1 MGVAWTRA
9 IVIEMEARGSI
20 QEIIG
25 SASFNDDG
33 IDGERHR
40 EESSETVEKEQV
52 WDGMGKKIS
61 SNFKM

>member
-1 MGVAWTRA
+1 M
-9 IVIEMEARGSI
+9 RGSI

-25 SASFNDDG
+25 SAFFNDDG

-40 EESSETVEKEQV
+40 EESSEMVEKEQV

-61 SNFKM
+61 SNFNM